1 MNGPKISIHL
11 ELSKRLCPKYGEE
24 SPLPSL
30 GTEKS
35 KAQQTFDW
43 LNTAIEIP
51 NLTWTKSMPILLLSF
66 VLAKKQAFWWTNAA
80 FNKSYV
86 LHQQSS
92 VIQQKWSRLQCQDA
106 AARIVSVQVTTKLV
120 LHNSKGQITLEAQL
134 QVSHNKMRGRNPSFI
149 LQCSFSFQQKCLNNV
164 TNILSTRSICIYHR

>member
-66 VLAKKQAFWWTNAA
+66 VLAKKQAF
-80 FNKSYV
+80 
-86 LHQQSS
+86 
-92 VIQQKWSRLQCQDA
+92 
-106 AARIVSVQVTTKLV
+106 
-120 LHNSKGQITLEAQL
+120 
-134 QVSHNKMRGRNPSFI
+134 
-149 LQCSFSFQQKCLNNV
+149 
-164 TNILSTRSICIYHR
+164 